1 VYVRLQDDEGF
12 LIVPR
17 ADAQN
22 HDDGPKQSGGSGRR
36 RGSVGKTN
44 EVVDDRDTWFSE
56 AGEDAT
62 KAVEVADLRKMEKVA
77 ADTPPSIRDTRSA
90 HS

>member
-1 VYVRLQDDEGF
+1 LRLHDEDF
-12 LIVPR
+12 LVVPR

-22 HDDGPKQSGGSGRR
+22 HDDGPRQSSGRR
-36 RGSVGKTN
+36 TGSVGKTN
-44 EVVDDRDTWFSE
+44 KVVDGRDTLDDRGTWFSE

-62 KAVEVADLRKMEKVA
+62 KAEEATDLRKMA
-77 ADTPPSIRDTRSA
+77 ADTPPYA